1 MSIVKIA
8 SWSTASALV
17 LTCRAWAQRPQ
28 AKPQTATQ
36 FYMAYRAAFDK
47 ATKVDDLFPY
57 MAAKNLKQVEAT
69 PKTDRDKMFGLMK
82 MMGSLTDLKVT
93 KEEHTPDGG
102 ALLTAEGLT
111 TSLSDA
117 PKKDKQAGKIP
128 TIKECGA
135 RQPVR
140 WAWHWS
146 PSSPSPPSR
155 RTHL

>member
-17 LTCRAWAQRPQ
+17 LTCTAWAQTPQ

-69 PKTDRDKMFGLMK
+69 PKADREKMFGLMK
-82 MMGSLTDLKVT
+82 MMGSLTDVKVT

-117 PKKDKQAGKIP
+117 AKKEKQAGKI
-128 TIKECGA
+128 TIVKEGGA
-135 RQPVR
+135 
-140 WAWHWS
+140 WKLGGEDWH
-146 PSSPSPPSR
+146 
-155 RTHL
+155 